1 MFSAKADWIEGKNSL
16 VRQPEEQL
24 DHSSFHWFKINL
36 LVVAFIVEREG
47 GSGRLGVTIADLAF
61 STRISITAD
70 EETGIGA
77 PVKNLL
83 QVISINLRSS
93 GVVEAKTNPACPDV
107 LLKARQMLV
116 AISR

>member
-1 MFSAKADWIEGKNSL
+1 M
-16 VRQPEEQL
+16 
-24 DHSSFHWFKINL
+24 
-36 LVVAFIVEREG
+36 VAFIVEREG

-83 QVISINLRSS
+83 QVISISLRSS
-93 GVVEAKTNPACPDV
+93 ELSKPERIPPAQTCF
-107 LLKARQMLV
+107 
-116 AISR
+116 

>member
-1 MFSAKADWIEGKNSL
+1 MFSVRADWIEGKNSL

-24 DHSSFHWFKINL
+24 DHSSFHWFKINV

-47 GSGRLGVTIADLAF
+47 GSGRLGVTNADLAF
-61 STRISITAD
+61 STRISIKAD

-83 QVISINLRSS
+83 QVISISLRSS
-93 GVVEAKTNPACPDV
+93 GVVEARTNPACPDV

-116 AISR
+116 AIGR